1 MDDDDDDDVLARA
14 NFSIYLAY
22 LQFLMRYELEILNTV
37 VTGLFELEYR
47 VSARFIE
54 FYENASPNYKTLI
67 TGCQAQGGW
76 GWPPLRL
83 PAQ

>member
-1 MDDDDDDDVLARA
+1 
-14 NFSIYLAY
+14 
-22 LQFLMRYELEILNTV
+22 MRYELEISNTIV
-37 VTGLFELEYR
+37 NGLSEPEYG
-47 VSARFIE
+47 VLAIFIG

-76 GWPPLRL
+76 EWPPLRL